1 MWRASIDHET
11 YTRVGGTW
19 MFSRKRSEQL
29 MSVPFETGWA
39 ENRFP

>member
-11 YTRVGGTW
+11 YARVGGTW
-19 MFSRKRSEQL
+19 MFSRKRSEAL
-29 MSVPFETGWA
+29 MNVPFETGWA